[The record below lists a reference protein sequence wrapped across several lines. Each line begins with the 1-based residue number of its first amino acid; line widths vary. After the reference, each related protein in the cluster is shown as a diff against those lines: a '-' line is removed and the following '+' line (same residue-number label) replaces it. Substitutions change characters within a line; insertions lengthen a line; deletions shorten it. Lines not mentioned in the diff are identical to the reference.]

1 MVPVVRVGSAFKC
14 SPMLASTPRDNEATM
29 SSLPSAPFGS
39 DLDERTTVAEAETP
53 SAHQWVKLSA
63 YAEQKMEQI
72 ESPHIAE
79 QLVRS
84 ELDLGLPCRYV
95 VVGDLDG
102 REHTELPSGYNW
114 REAQIDWAISS
125 AIWPERIV
133 TDPSEGYH
141 LESPTSLYF
150 SSYRFLQLEIHK
162 IEVLV
167 PAEVQSPPATTLHLT
182 AAKIEGPSAEQLALA
197 PPTPIEPVD
206 WVVLAIEQQREPGE
220 SRKRFAERMEPVMAA
235 AHKDGKVKKAW
246 AKGTIRNKI
255 STYKLWPK

>member
-1 MVPVVRVGSAFKC
+1 MA
-14 SPMLASTPRDNEATM
+14 
-29 SSLPSAPFGS
+29 SLPSAPFGP
-39 DLDERTTVAEAETP
+39 DLDQRTTVAEAETP
-53 SAHQWVKLSA
+53 SAHLWVKLSA
-63 YAEQKMEQI
+63 YAEQKMELV

-79 QLVRS
+79 QLIRG

-95 VVGDLDG
+95 VVGDVDG

-114 REAQIDWAISS
+114 REAQIDLAISS
-125 AIWPERIV
+125 AIWPERTV
-133 TDPSEGYH
+133 TNPSDGYH
-141 LESPTSLYF
+141 LETATSLYF
-150 SSYRFLQLEIHK
+150 SSYRFLGLEIYK

-167 PAEVQSPPATTLHLT
+167 PAEVQSPPATTPDLT
-182 AAKIEGPSAEQLALA
+182 AAKIEGPSAEQLALE
-197 PPTPIEPVD
+197 PPTLMEPVD
-206 WVVLAIEQQREPGE
+206 WITLVIEQQREPGE